1 MRGESGLYRQEA
13 WCEES
18 LSGHRTT
25 VAAAAA
31 TEAESDDVTHK
42 QNISKEQ
49 CICLAKILQY
59 IHQIVVRMLPDVI
72 Y

>member
-1 MRGESGLYRQEA
+1 MA
-13 WCEES
+13 
-18 LSGHRTT
+18 
-25 VAAAAA
+25 VAAA